1 MLTSKHVIGIS
12 ASAATAALIVVGFV
26 SGEIARHILQT
37 LLFWPAIALGFR
49 NSDHARWTAAPMLL
63 FWFVIVALIWA
74 YLLHVSTI
82 ASGTYS
88 PAEIAMTGVVG
99 IAAPIGLAACFAA
112 PLRPRRLWLL
122 SPPLFLVQFLVMMIS
137 FRPPFTNDRLFLAWI
152 LP

>member
-12 ASAATAALIVVGFV
+12 ASATTAALIVVGFV
-26 SGEIARHILQT
+26 SGEIARHVLQT

-49 NSDHARWTAAPMLL
+49 NSDHARWTAAPVLL
-63 FWFVIVALIWA
+63 FWFLVMALIWA
-74 YLLHVSTI
+74 YLLHWSTI

-88 PAEIAMTGVVG
+88 PAEIAMTVVVG
-99 IAAPIGLAACFAA
+99 IAAPIGLAACFAT

-122 SPPLFLVQFLVMMIS
+122 SLPLFLVQFLVMTVS
-137 FRPPFTNDRLFLAWI
+137 LKPPFENDRQFLAWI